1 MAKFVALLRGINV
14 GGKNK
19 ILMADLRQ
27 LLESAKLKN
36 AQTYIQSGNIVFEST
51 AKEATL
57 AKKITKLIKSE
68 YDFDVPTLVIS
79 KQKLKKIFATNP
91 LTKHPIE
98 QLCASVLGEKPE
110 ASLVETLLEL
120 DFGDDEIQIKNDV
133 AFLRCPNGF
142 SRTKLTNNFLERKL
156 KTTATTR
163 NWKTM
168 TKLLELCE

>member
-27 LLESAKLKN
+27 LLESANFKN
-36 AQTYIQSGNIVFEST
+36 VQTYIQSGNIVFEST
-51 AKEATL
+51 AKEASL
-57 AKKITKLIKSE
+57 ARELTKLIKSE
-68 YDFDVPTLVIS
+68 YNFDVPALVIS
-79 KQKLKKIFATNP
+79 KQKLTKIFAANP

-98 QLCASVLGEKPE
+98 QLCASVLGEQPE
-110 ASLVETLLEL
+110 NSLVKSLQQL

-156 KTTATTR
+156 NTTATTR

-168 TKLLELCE
+168 TKLLELCQ